1 MKLIMSNLSKSSFGW
16 FAGMISLVVL
26 IAFSSCSTNRE
37 ASLAYMDDIYKPYD
51 INYLVAALDDENDVS
66 DQDASVIKP
75 YRPTVP
81 DYSPYVKPI
90 NFNMSFGYGNFYPF
104 YGRGYGNYRKPYGYY
119 PRYYCYGTYGYGTN
133 GYNGYNCFDSP
144 YSINPYMTPSY
155 GYYPNNYG
163 YGNDYSSPPGGSYVY
178 GNNIGFFHG
187 INSSERFNG
196 TGVNYSKYVYYRASG
211 SSGVVNTG
219 RQSGSSGKSRYV
231 TNSSSGKSNT
241 NKSNNYNKSSN
252 FNSSRSYQSSPSGRS
267 SSPSRSSGSG
277 GGSYTGKR
285 PR

>member
-1 MKLIMSNLSKSSFGW
+1 MKLIISNLSRCSFGW

-26 IAFSSCSTNRE
+26 ITFSSCSTNRE

-51 INYLVAALDDENDVS
+51 INYLIAGKVDEDVVS
-66 DQDASVIKP
+66 DQDASIIKP

-81 DYSPYVKPI
+81 DYTPYTKPI
-90 NFNMSFGYGNFYPF
+90 NFSMSFGFGNYYPF
-104 YGRGYGNYRKPYGYY
+104 YGGGYGFSRRPYGYY

-133 GYNGYNCFDSP
+133 GYNCFNSP
-144 YSINPYMTPSY
+144 YDIDSYVGSY
-155 GYYPNNYG
+155 GYYPINYG

-178 GNNIGFFHG
+178 GNNVGYFHG
-187 INSSERFNG
+187 INSSERYNG

-211 SSGVVNTG
+211 SSGIVNNG
-219 RQSGSSGKSRYV
+219 RQSGSSGKSRY
-231 TNSSSGKSNT
+231 TSSKNKST
-241 NKSNNYNKSSN
+241 NKSNNFFKSSN
-252 FNSSRSYQSSPSGRS
+252 YNSSYQSSPSGRS
-267 SSPSRSSGSG
+267 ASPTPSRSSGSG